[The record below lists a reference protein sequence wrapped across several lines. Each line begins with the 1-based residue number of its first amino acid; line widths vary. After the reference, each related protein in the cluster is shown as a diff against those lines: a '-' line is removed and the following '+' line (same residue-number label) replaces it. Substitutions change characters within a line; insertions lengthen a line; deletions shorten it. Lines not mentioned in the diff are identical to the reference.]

1 MEMKMRLL
9 SSCVLAIIVALAA
22 NPAGTAVAARGDVPT
37 IDIRNTCKVAA
48 GAMVQ
53 LMGSTSMER
62 DIEICLSSEQ
72 SARDQL
78 VKDWGTYS
86 SRDRERC
93 VRPGVYLPSYVEWL
107 TCLEMERDV
116 RKMNIDQADPRA
128 SITLPIVRPG
138 RLW

>member
-1 MEMKMRLL
+1 MRLPIIGL
-9 SSCVLAIIVALAA
+9 AVLAALAA
-22 NPAGTAVAARGDVPT
+22 TPANHAQAARGDVPT
-37 IDIRNTCKVAA
+37 IDIRSTCKAA
-48 GAMVQ
+48 ASAMVQ

-62 DIEICLSSEQ
+62 DNEICLSSEQ

-86 SRDRERC
+86 ARDRERC

-107 TCLEMERDV
+107 TCLEMERDT
-116 RKMNIDQADPRA
+116 RRMNIEQTDPRA
-128 SITLPIVRPG
+128 PITLPVVRPG